1 MVTTDDARWLA
12 GYLRRM
18 VSSRPAVWA
27 SSEMTLA
34 QLLALHLISAKAPI
48 TLIALSEAL
57 GTRPPAT
64 SAMVDRLARAG
75 LVYRMPDPEDRRRV
89 LLAATGHAVAMIG
102 KIDLQTAR
110 RLQVV
115 LNSMGAA
122 LSHRGHQGHRIPPRP
137 LVPRP
142 SWYRGGRWAALL
154 GSWAVHAPQ
163 HPFPDRAVRVRSD
176 ASPDLVGVG
185 SGDYLATR

>member
-12 GYLRRM
+12 DYLRKM
-18 VSSRPAVWA
+18 VSSRPAAWA
-27 SSEMTLA
+27 GSDMTLA
-34 QLLALHLISAKAPI
+34 QLLALHFISAKAPI

-64 SAMVDRLARAG
+64 CAMVDRLAQAG
-75 LVYRMPDPEDRRRV
+75 LVYRMPDPDDRRRV
-89 LLAATGHAVAMIG
+89 LLAITGQAVAMIG

-122 LSHRGHQGHRIPPRP
+122 ARRCLTEVIKDTARR
-137 LVPRP
+137 
-142 SWYRGGRWAALL
+142 
-154 GSWAVHAPQ
+154 
-163 HPFPDRAVRVRSD
+163 
-176 ASPDLVGVG
+176 
-185 SGDYLATR
+185 LAG